1 MLPLARPAP
10 PDPALPAS
18 VEPIGIV
25 ASSGPA
31 LITEPEAAAVFDPR
45 WLRDGTC
52 VPLSLRD
59 GVLRIAAAEGLRD
72 DLLQAIRFGSGH
84 LLEVVAADRD
94 AIAAASDRLLQR
106 LVAESRSRDEAA
118 IGRDAAAGGDGTK
131 PGDDDASSD
140 LPVARYL
147 RSLLEEAVRSRVS
160 DIHFEPYE
168 HLYRVRFRRD
178 GLLYETRQPPV
189 AVRERL
195 ASRIK
200 VMARLD
206 IAERR
211 RPQDGRIRMSVESG
225 SAIDL
230 RVSVLPTLFGEK
242 VVLRLMRSD
251 AEALDID
258 RLGLEPTQR
267 LALLDAL
274 DRPDG
279 MLLVTGPTGSGK
291 TMTLYTLLACLNHPG
306 SNLCSAEDPA
316 EMHLPGINQVNINER
331 TGLGF
336 AAALRAFLRQDPD
349 TLMVGE
355 IRDLETADV
364 AIKAAQTGHR
374 VLSTLHTR
382 DAPGTLARLVSMGV
396 APFQLASAVRII
408 TAQRLVR
415 RLCRRCLRP
424 DEAAAARLRAAP
436 ELEVALVRAADR
448 DTGPGPLTADGCP
461 ACEGTGFSGR
471 VGVHQVM
478 PVSDAMNGLILRQAG
493 TRKLASQA
501 HSEGVMTLR
510 EAALTK
516 VLAGLTSLTEA
527 ESACHD

>member
-1 MLPLARPAP
+1 LA
-10 PDPALPAS
+10 
-18 VEPIGIV
+18 G
-25 ASSGPA
+25 SSTLA
-31 LITEPEAAAVFDPR
+31 LIPEPEAAAVFDPR

-59 GVLRIAAAEGLRD
+59 GVLRIAVADGLRD

-84 LLEVVAADRD
+84 LLEVVAAERG
-94 AIAAASDRLLQR
+94 AIAAASADLLQR

-118 IGRDAAAGGDGTK
+118 IGRDATAEGDRTK

-140 LPVARYL
+140 FPVARYL
-147 RSLLEEAVRSRVS
+147 RSLLEEAVRNRVS

-211 RPQDGRIRMSVESG
+211 RPQDGRIRMSLESG

-230 RVSVLPTLFGEK
+230 RVSVLPTLFGERI
-242 VVLRLMRSD
+242 VLRLMRSE

-279 MLLVTGPTGSGK
+279 LLLVTGPTGSGK
-291 TMTLYTLLACLNHPG
+291 TMTLYTLLARLNHPG

-424 DEAAAARLRAAP
+424 DEAAAARLRAEP
-436 ELEVALVRAADR
+436 GLRALLARAAD
-448 DTGPGPLTADGCP
+448 DATAPGPLTADGCP
-461 ACEGTGFSGR
+461 ACDGTGFSGR

-478 PVSDAMNGLILRQAG
+478 PISDAMNALILGQAG
-493 TRKLASQA
+493 TRELASQA

-510 EAALTK
+510 EAALAK
-516 VLAGLTSLTEA
+516 VLAGHTSLAEA
-527 ESACHD
+527 QSACHD